1 MKKLKSKLLTYL
13 FTDWV
18 KTEEDVETLI
28 MTRNMIE
35 QRKNQ
40 IVGARP
46 RRRPNLPNRAWV
58 VASTVGQGR
67 NYTFGFYSKATTPY
81 FLFKYLTPF

>member
-40 IVGARP
+40 IVGHTP
-46 RRRPNLPNRAWV
+46 IL
-58 VASTVGQGR
+58 
-67 NYTFGFYSKATTPY
+67 GFIMHGNSNIE
-81 FLFKYLTPF
+81 

>member
-1 MKKLKSKLLTYL
+1 MKKLKSRLLTYL

-35 QRKNQ
+35 QRKNK
-40 IVGARP
+40 IVGHTP
-46 RRRPNLPNRAWV
+46 V
-58 VASTVGQGR
+58 M
-67 NYTFGFYSKATTPY
+67 GFRCH
-81 FLFKYLTPF
+81 LNNDL

>member
-1 MKKLKSKLLTYL
+1 MKKLKSRLLTYL

-35 QRKNQ
+35 QRKNK
-40 IVGARP
+40 IVGHTP
-46 RRRPNLPNRAWV
+46 IM
-58 VASTVGQGR
+58 
-67 NYTFGFYSKATTPY
+67 GFRSH
-81 FLFKYLTPF
+81 LNNDL

>member
-1 MKKLKSKLLTYL
+1 MKKLKSRLLTYL

-35 QRKNQ
+35 QRKNK
-40 IVGARP
+40 IVGHTP
-46 RRRPNLPNRAWV
+46 IM
-58 VASTVGQGR
+58 
-67 NYTFGFYSKATTPY
+67 GFRSH
-81 FLFKYLTPF
+81 LNSDL